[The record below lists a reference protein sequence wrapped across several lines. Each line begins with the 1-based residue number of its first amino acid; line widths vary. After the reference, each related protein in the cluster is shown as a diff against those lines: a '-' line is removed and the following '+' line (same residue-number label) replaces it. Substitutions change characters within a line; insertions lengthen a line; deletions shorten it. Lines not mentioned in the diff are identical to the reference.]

1 MSGSEFAI
9 RVSHVSKMFRLYGH
23 PADMLR
29 ELITRRPR
37 HQEVWAVRDVSFEVR
52 KGEVLG
58 IIGRNGAGKST
69 LLKLIAGT
77 LDRTEGEI
85 QINGRVAAILELG
98 TGFHPEYSG
107 RENIYMGGLC
117 MGMSRAEIDARV
129 DQIIEFSGLYDVI
142 DQPFRTYSSGMQA
155 RLTFSV
161 AISVEPDILI
171 IDEALA
177 AGDAFFVGKCLR
189 RIHEICTSG
198 TTVLFVSHSTSLV
211 ERLCERCI
219 HIDKGS
225 IVDVGNAIDVTSR
238 YVSLVIQEES
248 EELRRLSNSRASR
261 ADRAESLPALID
273 KGAAEVLMELP
284 PELSAETAV
293 KGWTSCGDIL
303 RIEEIGT
310 FDEAG
315 ESRHAFHSGEA
326 LRIRI
331 GLECAREV
339 DNPAVYLKIRRSDGV
354 LAMSWNSQDPDRYE
368 WGRWGPGRHDVE
380 MVLDPLLLGDGHYMI
395 SVLVYPKFE
404 ETEPVHRPYAI
415 DENRVMFSVQRRR
428 PLSSLIDHPI
438 EVRLSGER
446 VQPEGHLSAIHID
459 GARD

>member
-1 MSGSEFAI
+1 MSGNEFSI
-9 RVSHVSKMFRLYGH
+9 RVSRVSKMFRLYRH
-23 PADMLR
+23 PSDMLR

-69 LLKLIAGT
+69 LLKLIAGV
-77 LDRTEGEI
+77 LDRTSGEVEV
-85 QINGRVAAILELG
+85 NGNVAAILELG
-98 TGFHPEYSG
+98 TGFHFEYSG
-107 RENIYMGGLC
+107 RENIYMGGMCL
-117 MGMSRAEIDARV
+117 GMSRKEIDAKV
-129 DQIIEFSGLYDVI
+129 DQIIDFSGLEDVI
-142 DQPFRTYSSGMQA
+142 HQPFRTYSSGMQA

-161 AISVEPDILI
+161 AISVEPDVLI

-198 TTVLFVSHSTSLV
+198 TTVLFVSHATSLV
-211 ERLCERCI
+211 ERLCDRCI

-225 IVDVGNAIDVTSR
+225 IVDIGNAGDVTSR
-238 YVSLVIQEES
+238 YESLVIEEQS
-248 EELRRLSNSRASR
+248 EELRRMSSSRAASAGR
-261 ADRAESLPALID
+261 PEPRVAPIDTSAANVTMVLPQ
-273 KGAAEVLMELP
+273 
-284 PELSAETAV
+284 ELSPETAV
-293 KGWTSCGDIL
+293 NGWTSCGDVL
-303 RIEEIGT
+303 RIAEIGT
-310 FDEAG
+310 FDDTG
-315 ESRHAFHSGEA
+315 ETRHTFHTGEA

-339 DNPAVYLKIRRSDGV
+339 DNPAVYLKIRRTDGV
-354 LAMSWNSQDPDRYE
+354 LAISWNSHDPDRYE

-380 MVLDPLLLGDGHYMI
+380 MILDPLLLGDGYFMI
-395 SVLVYPKFE
+395 SVLVYPSFE
-404 ETEPVHRPYAI
+404 EGEPVHKPYAI

-438 EVRLSGER
+438 EVRLSGKR
-446 VQPEGHLSAIHID
+446 VQPEGHLSATHID
-459 GARD
+459 DARD